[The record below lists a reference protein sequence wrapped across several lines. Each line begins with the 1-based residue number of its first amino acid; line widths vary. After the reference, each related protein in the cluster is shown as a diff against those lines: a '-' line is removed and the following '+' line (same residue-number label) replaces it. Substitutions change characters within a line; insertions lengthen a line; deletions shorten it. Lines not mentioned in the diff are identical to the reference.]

1 MEPAREERLDRRRR
15 RRQETIDEILEVA
28 AAIITESGAGALSLG
43 DVARRVGIRPPSLY
57 EYFDSK
63 NALYDALFARGA
75 TAVLQMW
82 RQARLTVLNQAQNF
96 EEALLLGGTAFLR
109 WRVENP
115 GYSELLF
122 WRPVPG
128 FTPSPEAYGP
138 AIETIEDSRQLFGE
152 FQQRGWLRADVP
164 ADQVL
169 RDWTV
174 IIAGIG
180 SQQQS
185 NAPHEP
191 FETGAFTTRLPEL
204 TAMFARHYGAPST
217 TSKNGRTS
225 HARSR

>member
-1 MEPAREERLDRRRR
+1 
-15 RRQETIDEILEVA
+15 
-28 AAIITESGAGALSLG
+28 LG

-63 NALYDALFARGA
+63 NALYDALFLRGA
-75 TAVLQMW
+75 TAVLHMW
-82 RQARLTVLNQAQNF
+82 RETRRKVSDDARNL

-128 FTPSPEAYGP
+128 FTPSPEAYAP
-138 AIETIEDSRQLFGE
+138 AIETVEDGRRMFVEL
-152 FQQRGWLRADVP
+152 QQRGWVRADVP
-164 ADQVL
+164 AEEVM

-174 IIAGIG
+174 IVGGIG

-185 NAPHEP
+185 NAPHER

-204 TAMFARHYGAPST
+204 TAMFARHYGASST
-217 TSKNGRTS
+217 TIKNGRTR
-225 HARSR
+225 HARTR